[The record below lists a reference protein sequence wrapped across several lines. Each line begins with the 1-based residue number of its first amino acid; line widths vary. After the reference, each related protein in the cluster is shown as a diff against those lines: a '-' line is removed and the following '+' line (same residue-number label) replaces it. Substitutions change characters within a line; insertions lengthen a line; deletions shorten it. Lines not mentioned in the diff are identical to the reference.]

1 MKKPNFFCVGFAK
14 CGTTTLHEIFKQH
27 PDIYL
32 PEIKETQYYWSN
44 EAYKKGFE
52 WYLKR
57 YYSGADEQKAVGEIN
72 PNLTNRNYAQAIA
85 KDFGSNIKLI
95 FLLRNPLNRLFSHYK
110 FYLKF
115 GTSFNNIN
123 LCIKYANHNQ
133 VGFDRFVD
141 LNFIKSSSGMI
152 SLAPTYMKSFIEIS
166 NYYSH
171 IKEYLNYFP
180 KENTKIVLF
189 EEFIQDTERVTKEL
203 FDFLGVNRDAKINYD
218 IIANEGNLVP
228 KSINSIY
235 LYQMLLQLMDQG
247 FKLNSNRMDGFI
259 VWLREFLQRNVLLAP
274 ETDKSKMSDEA
285 KELLQKY
292 FEEDKKQIEQLL
304 ERDLSQLWF

>member
-72 PNLTNRNYAQAIA
+72 PKLTTRHYGIQLA
-85 KDFGSNIKLI
+85 KDFAPNAKII
-95 FLLRNPLNRLFSHYK
+95 FFLRNPVNRLFSQYK
-110 FYLKF
+110 FFLRY
-115 GTSFNNIN
+115 GYSFNNIN
-123 LCIKYANHNQ
+123 LCVKYANKNQEGFNRFIEHNFYKNCAGT
-133 VGFDRFVD
+133 V
-141 LNFIKSSSGMI
+141 M
-152 SLAPTYMKSFIEIS
+152 LAPTYMKSFIEIS

-274 ETDKSKMSDEA
+274 ETDKSKMSDGA